1 MSIKDYRPPVDRLLT
16 YGDCRQIR
24 EWPDYLALGI
34 GPDQIP
40 DLIRMSTDTELNQA
54 NSEDLEVWAP
64 IHAWRSLGQLRAE
77 TAVEPLMGLLED
89 QKDDDWILE
98 ELPAVFGMIGRRV
111 IQPLSA
117 YLDQGPHEL
126 KPYVTAITSLE
137 LIGKVHQEAR
147 SECIQV
153 LSDRLGRY
161 GENSPEINGFIIGS
175 LVQLRSEESIPTIQ
189 KAYASGKVDDF
200 LMSWDDVQKQFEP
213 GGALDKPSSD
223 EKSDTSVS
231 HQHEG
236 GSHPRHKSRKAKAR
250 RKQSERSRKINRRRR
265 NR

>member
-1 MSIKDYRPPVDRLLT
+1 MSIKDYRPPVDRLLR
-16 YGDCRQIR
+16 YGDCRHIR

-34 GPDQIP
+34 GPEQIP

-64 IHAWRSLGQLRAE
+64 IHAWRALGQLRAE
-77 TAVEPLMGLLED
+77 TAVEPLMGLLEE

-153 LSDRLGRY
+153 LSDRLSRY
-161 GENSPEINGFIIGS
+161 EENSPEINGFIIGS
-175 LVQLRSEESIPTIQ
+175 LVQLRSEGSIPTIQ
-189 KAYASGKVDDF
+189 KAYASGRVDDF
-200 LMSWDDVQKQFEP
+200 LMSWEDVQKQFDP
-213 GGALDKPSSD
+213 GGDLDKPFGEENSEPSI
-223 EKSDTSVS
+223 
-231 HQHEG
+231 HQHQG
-236 GSHPRHKSRKAKAR
+236 GSQPRHKSRKARAK